1 MISALSGTN
10 NLNKSPSRA
19 AAASGVEDG
28 TTSLRKGSALLR
40 PSFKIASGL
49 NEPVGKNIKSS
60 SIQKLCYNA

>member
-10 NLNKSPSRA
+10 NLIKTPNRA
-19 AAASGVEDG
+19 AAASGVGDG
-28 TTSLRKGSALLR
+28 TNSVRKGSVLYR

-49 NEPVGKNIKSS
+49 NDPVGKNIMSS